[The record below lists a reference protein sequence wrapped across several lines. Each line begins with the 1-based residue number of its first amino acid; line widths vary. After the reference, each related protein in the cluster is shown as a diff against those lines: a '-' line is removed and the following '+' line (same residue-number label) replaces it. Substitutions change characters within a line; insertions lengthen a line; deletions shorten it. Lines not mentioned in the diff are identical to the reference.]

1 MVVSSFVTKRGI
13 TRYHHEQG
21 RHAKRLVSSLHG
33 QGHDEGLFYTIKTM
47 YPFLPYLCRSA
58 VPSHVQSE
66 LTMALT
72 VPVEQEV
79 GFAARGVGQAGKQ
92 RDVGSN
98 PLLLSFLFKSC
109 GLWTLSL

>member
-1 MVVSSFVTKRGI
+1 
-13 TRYHHEQG
+13 
-21 RHAKRLVSSLHG
+21 
-33 QGHDEGLFYTIKTM
+33 
-47 YPFLPYLCRSA
+47 
-58 VPSHVQSE
+58 
-66 LTMALT
+66 MALT